1 MSVVAVLAPGAALG
15 DSRDASGVSVG
26 PVTVVAEQRP
36 DAPLLTQPVAR
47 TPQSIDVIPA
57 AVIQLNALS
66 DLRDVLRLDP
76 SVSAHADEDSGQ
88 GTNVQIRGFS
98 ARFDIYRGGQLDLGQ
113 YYRDPFDLDAVEVL
127 TGPSSVVFGRGSTG
141 GVINDVSKAPSLS
154 PLDAATLSV
163 GSDALARLT
172 ADVNAPISPD
182 AAFRLAAMA
191 HSSNVAGRDVVGVK
205 RIGVSPSFSVGLG
218 GRTEL
223 TVGLMHQS
231 QWDRPDYGALW
242 IDIAGGDA
250 SRPAAVPW
258 RNFYGFRNDYSHVSA
273 DIATASLRHDFGGG
287 WTLHDQLR
295 YAWYGRSYRDVEP
308 TIGQVVAP
316 GTPLSD
322 ITVARTVR
330 GGSSDEAFLEDEV
343 DLGGAFAIMG
353 LRNAVVVSAQ
363 IGRQVSDPTTLSFS
377 GVPGTN
383 LVAPDEAMLFS
394 GVARL
399 KTRVHFAAD
408 TAALSAADLVE
419 LGQRLTF
426 DGAVRLDRF
435 AADYR
440 NATPAPVAFQHTDI
454 AASYRAA
461 LTYALTPATHA
472 YVMWGTSFDPSA
484 EGLSLSAST
493 ADLAPERNQTV
504 ETGLKWSPRATLLLS
519 AALFRTIQFNSRE
532 PSPTDP
538 TLTVL
543 AGTARSQGVELLAQG
558 RVTAR
563 WMVQGGYAYLDAK
576 IVASPNDDLGRPL
589 QNAPRHNL
597 RLFTAYDLTPD
608 LTVGG
613 GLDYQSGRVPS
624 STPDPNGFSQSV
636 PGYATLSV
644 LARYR
649 LSAHASLQ
657 LNVDNLANA
666 RYYDGLDDNHVN
678 VGAGRSVHVTLLVSR

>member
-1 MSVVAVLAPGAALG
+1 M
-15 DSRDASGVSVG
+15 
-26 PVTVVAEQRP
+26 
-36 DAPLLTQPVAR
+36 
-47 TPQSIDVIPA
+47 
-57 AVIQLNALS
+57 
-66 DLRDVLRLDP
+66 
-76 SVSAHADEDSGQ
+76 
-88 GTNVQIRGFS
+88 
-98 ARFDIYRGGQLDLGQ
+98 
-113 YYRDPFDLDAVEVL
+113 
-127 TGPSSVVFGRGSTG
+127 
-141 GVINDVSKAPSLS
+141 
-154 PLDAATLSV
+154 
-163 GSDALARLT
+163 
-172 ADVNAPISPD
+172 
-182 AAFRLAAMA
+182 
-191 HSSNVAGRDVVGVK
+191 
-205 RIGVSPSFSVGLG
+205 
-218 GRTEL
+218 
-223 TVGLMHQS
+223 
-231 QWDRPDYGALW
+231 
-242 IDIAGGDA
+242 
-250 SRPAAVPW
+250 
-258 RNFYGFRNDYSHVSA
+258 
-273 DIATASLRHDFGGG
+273 
-287 WTLHDQLR
+287 
-295 YAWYGRSYRDVEP
+295 
-308 TIGQVVAP
+308 
-316 GTPLSD
+316 
-322 ITVARTVR
+322 
-330 GGSSDEAFLEDEV
+330 
-343 DLGGAFAIMG
+343 
-353 LRNAVVVSAQ
+353 VVSAQ

-563 WMVQGGYAYLDAK
+563 WMVQGGYAYPRRQDRRLAQRRPRPPAAERAQAQSAAIHRLRPDAR
-576 IVASPNDDLGRPL
+576 PHGGRR
-589 QNAPRHNL
+589 PRL
-597 RLFTAYDLTPD
+597 S
-608 LTVGG
+608 VGTG
-613 GLDYQSGRVPS
+613 PKFE
-624 STPDPNGFSQSV
+624 PDPNGFSQSV

-678 VGAGRSVHVTLLVSR
+678 VRRVLGARDVAG